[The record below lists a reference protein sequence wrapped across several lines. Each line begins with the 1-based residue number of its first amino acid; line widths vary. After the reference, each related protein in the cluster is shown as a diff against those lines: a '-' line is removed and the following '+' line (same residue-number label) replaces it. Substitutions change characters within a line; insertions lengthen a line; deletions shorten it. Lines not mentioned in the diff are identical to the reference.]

1 MRKRVY
7 FSWSSGKDSAWALHV
22 LRAAAEVEIIGLVS
36 TVTEAF
42 DRVAIHGV
50 RRALLEAQAQSAG
63 LPLRVVPLPYP
74 CSNDIYEEAMRA
86 FAAQAVSEGATH
98 LAFGDLFLE
107 DVRRYREALFRNT
120 GLELLFPLWGRDTR
134 ALAMDMASAG
144 LRAWV
149 VCVDPKQAPREW
161 AGALFDAAFAQAIPP
176 HVDPCAENGE
186 FHTFAFDGPMFS
198 RPIRVRRGEVV
209 ERDGFV
215 FADLL
220 PA

>member
-1 MRKRVY
+1 
-7 FSWSSGKDSAWALHV
+7 
-22 LRAAAEVEIIGLVS
+22 
-36 TVTEAF
+36 
-42 DRVAIHGV
+42 
-50 RRALLEAQAQSAG
+50 
-63 LPLRVVPLPYP
+63 
-74 CSNDIYEEAMRA
+74 MRA
-86 FAAQAVSEGATH
+86 FAAQALHEGATH

-107 DVRRYREALFRNT
+107 DVRRYRETLFDDT

-134 ALAMDMASAG
+134 SLARDMVAAG
-144 LRAWV
+144 LRARV
-149 VCVDPKQAPREW
+149 VSVDPKQAPREW
-161 AGALFDAAFAQAIPP
+161 AGALFDAAFVQAIPP

-198 RPIRVRRGEVV
+198 RPVRMAPGEVV

>member
-1 MRKRVY
+1 MAKRVY
-7 FSWSSGKDSAWALHV
+7 LSWSSGKDSAWALHA
-22 LRAAAEVEIIGLVS
+22 LRAAADVEIVGLVC
-36 TVTEAF
+36 TVTQAF

-50 RRALLEAQAQSAG
+50 RRPLVEAQAQAAG

-74 CSNDIYEEAMRA
+74 CPNALYEEAMRG
-86 FAAQAVSEGATH
+86 FAAQALNEGATH

-107 DVRRYREALFRNT
+107 DVRRHREALFRGT
-120 GLELLFPLWGRDTR
+120 GLELLFPLWGRETR
-134 ALAMDMASAG
+134 ALAANMAAAG

-161 AGALFDAAFAQAIPP
+161 AGALFDSAFAQAIPP
-176 HVDPCAENGE
+176 HIDPCAENGE

-198 RPIRVRRGEVV
+198 RPIRARPGEVV

>member
-1 MRKRVY
+1 MGKRVY
-7 FSWSSGKDSAWALHV
+7 LSWSCGKDSAWALHV
-22 LRAAAEVEIIGLVS
+22 LRAAADVEILGLVC

-50 RRALLEAQAQSAG
+50 RRALLEAQAHAAG

-74 CSNDIYEEAMRA
+74 CSNALYEEAMRA
-86 FAAQAVSEGATH
+86 FATQALNEGATH

-107 DVRRYREALFRNT
+107 DVRRNREALFRDT

-134 ALAMDMASAG
+134 SLAMDMVAAG

-161 AGALFDAAFAQAIPP
+161 AGALFDSAFVQAIPP
-176 HVDPCAENGE
+176 HVDACAENGE
-186 FHTFAFDGPMFS
+186 FHTFTFDGPMFS
-198 RPIRVRRGEVV
+198 RPIRANRGEVV

-215 FADLL
+215 FADAL